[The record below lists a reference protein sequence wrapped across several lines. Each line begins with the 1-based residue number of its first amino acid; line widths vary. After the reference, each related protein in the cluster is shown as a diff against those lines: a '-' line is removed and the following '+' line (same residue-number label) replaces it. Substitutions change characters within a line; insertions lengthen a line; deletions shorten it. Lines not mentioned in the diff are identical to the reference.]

1 MTSRL
6 AMRFHRRDIDFGM
19 GAPIPTH
26 WLGGDCHLTR
36 FYDAMSIMF
45 PEGERAFIETVQ
57 HYRSRIS
64 ADAELAYAVTEFIA
78 QEAIHTR
85 EHVRYNR
92 RLQAQGA
99 PVEHIER
106 SGAAQQEFARRYL
119 PPIVRLAITTCLEHF
134 TAMFADQLLSEPRG
148 LDGAD
153 PAMADIWFWHA
164 LEETEHKAVAFDV
177 LTAVMRKPLRRY
189 ALRCAAM
196 LFVTVIF
203 SMLQWQMTFQL
214 VRHDRRATDIR
225 GWLRLLRVLFI
236 SPGPLT
242 RMLPHWFAW
251 FRPGFHPW
259 QRDNRALVERFSQR
273 FESKYRK
280 AG

>member
-1 MTSRL
+1 
-6 AMRFHRRDIDFGM
+6 MRFHRRDIDFGM